1 MANDDV
7 LAMAMD
13 GFTKAASMYEGNRPS
28 YPNEAIEHIKSL
40 YINPTIIVDLGA
52 GTGILTRLL
61 STIGA
66 QQIIAVEPVLSMRE
80 KLQSIPSITQIL
92 DGTGEHI
99 PLEDNTVDI
108 ITCGQSFHW
117 FATQRA
123 VAEMHRILKPNGLL
137 VLIWNVRD
145 DEHLEWGKH
154 IQTIVARHSAEAPL
168 YKTMQWK
175 KAFDN
180 QTLFSPLE
188 YQEFHYVQQTTRDKI
203 VNISLATS
211 YIAVL
216 PDDRKV
222 QVEKEIRQILD
233 NAEELRDQQEF
244 DAPYVTHFYWCT
256 KN

>member
-1 MANDDV
+1 MTNKDV

-13 GFTKAASMYEGNRPS
+13 GFAKAASMYEGNRPS

-40 YINPTIIVDLGA
+40 SINPTIIVDLGA

-66 QQIIAVEPVLSMRE
+66 QQIIAVEPVSSMRE
-80 KLQSIPSITQIL
+80 KLQLIPSITQIL

-117 FATQRA
+117 FATDQA
-123 VAEMHRILKPNGLL
+123 VAEMHRILKPNGILAL
-137 VLIWNVRD
+137 VWNVRD
-145 DEHLEWGKH
+145 DEQLEWGKQ
-154 IQTIVARHSAEAPL
+154 IQTIAVRHSAEAPL
-168 YKTMQWK
+168 YKTMHWK
-175 KAFDN
+175 KAFDK

-188 YQEFHYVQQTTRDKI
+188 HQEFHYVQRATRDKI
-203 VNISLATS
+203 VNITLATS
-211 YIAVL
+211 YIVVL

-222 QVEKEIRQILD
+222 QIEKEIRQILD
-233 NAEELRDQQEF
+233 DSEELRDQQEF
-244 DAPYVTHFYWCT
+244 DTPYVTHVYWCT